1 MTRWQKA
8 LAVFFAAAVAFV
20 TAVAAT
26 VQTEQI
32 TLDKLKAMEQRLNLK
47 IDPNKIST
55 SGISSGGFM
64 AHQLHVAH
72 SSNLM
77 GVGIIAGGPYNC
89 AQGSAVKGM
98 QECTAMGEVIRW
110 LPDLP
115 YLSYQGPDPAPQGR
129 EASDKAM
136 AMAKQAVSDTLSVDK
151 NNKIDNPKGLFG
163 DRVILIHGKSDRLLP
178 EGVMDATNQYYKM
191 IYEHYGQ
198 ALPADTLTYL
208 KTLPAEHSVPTD
220 NFIGL
225 KVAAGEKVMV
235 EKGERVG
242 NCKTFG
248 SPYLNVCAKQDC
260 AGSCC
265 PESAKPACGDP
276 ADSANPACTPCDLQC
291 STQCVTSIDASGM
304 ILKHIYGGPSQEWK
318 PRSNIKVKDWGQS
331 GAPPTVE
338 QGCKR
343 GNKIDARCQWLRERI
358 FAFDQPTVFADSR
371 QSYLADKGFLFVPK
385 QCAQGRTCKL
395 HIAFHGCAQGYG
407 FKDKDTV
414 NALYSGIWP
423 HFVENAGLNE
433 WADANDIVVLYPQVL
448 TTTLGGNPFGCWNF
462 WGYGADIINYPT
474 KDGRQISAVWKMVEA
489 LVPSL
494 KQ

>member
-1 MTRWQKA
+1 MTLPKSLVF
-8 LAVFFAAAVAFV
+8 LATATAFMIA
-20 TAVAAT
+20 TAVAS
-26 VQTEQI
+26 EQKI
-32 TLDKLKAMEQRLNLK
+32 TLEEMGKKLK
-47 IDPNKIST
+47 IDQKQIST

-64 AHQLHVAH
+64 AHQFHVAH
-72 SSNLM
+72 SNNLM

-89 AQGSAVKGM
+89 AQGSAVRGM
-98 QECTAMGEVIRW
+98 QECTAMGEVIHW
-110 LPDLP
+110 LDWP
-115 YLSYQGPDPAPQGR
+115 YLSYQGPDPAPQGQ

-136 AMAKQAVSDTLSVDK
+136 AMAKQAVSDTLRMEKDK
-151 NNKIDNPKGLFG
+151 KIDNPEGLFG

-198 ALPADTLTYL
+198 ALPANTLSYL

-225 KVAAGEKVMV
+225 KVAAGEKIMV

-242 NCKTFG
+242 NCKMFG
-248 SPYLNVCAKQDC
+248 SPYLNACTKQDC
-260 AGSCC
+260 ASSCC
-265 PESAKPACGDP
+265 PESAKTACSDP
-276 ADSANPACTPCDLQC
+276 TDSANPACTQCNLQC
-291 STQCVTSIDASGM
+291 SMQCVTSIDASGM
-304 ILKHIYGGPSQEWK
+304 ILKHIYGGPSQAWK
-318 PRSNIKVKDWGQS
+318 PRSDSIKVKDWSHS

-338 QGCKR
+338 QRCKK

-358 FAFDQPTVFADSR
+358 FTFDQPTVFADSR
-371 QSYLADKGFLFVPK
+371 QSYLADKGFLFVPQ
-385 QCAQGRTCKL
+385 QCAKGRTCKL

-407 FKDKDTV
+407 FKDQDTV
-414 NALYSGIWP
+414 NALYSRVWT

-448 TTTLGGNPFGCWNF
+448 TTALGGNPLGCWNF
-462 WGYGADIINYPT
+462 WGYGADFKNYPT
-474 KDGRQISAVWKMVEA
+474 RDGRQISAVWQMVEA

>member
-1 MTRWQKA
+1 
-8 LAVFFAAAVAFV
+8 
-20 TAVAAT
+20 
-26 VQTEQI
+26 
-32 TLDKLKAMEQRLNLK
+32 
-47 IDPNKIST
+47 
-55 SGISSGGFM
+55 M
-64 AHQLHVAH
+64 AHQFHVAH

-89 AQGSAVKGM
+89 AQGNAAKGM
-98 QECTAMGEVIRW
+98 QECTAIGEGIRLLDW
-110 LPDLP
+110 P

-136 AMAKQAVSDTLSVDK
+136 AMAKRAVSDTLSVDE

-163 DRVILIHGKSDRLLP
+163 DRVILIHGKSDRFIP

-198 ALPADTLTYL
+198 ALPVDTLIYL

-248 SPYLNVCAKQDC
+248 SPYLNVCTKQDC
-260 AGSCC
+260 ASSCC
-265 PESAKPACGDP
+265 PGSAKTACGDP
-276 ADSANPACTPCDLQC
+276 ADSADPACTQCDLQC

-304 ILKHIYGGPSQEWK
+304 ILKHIYGGPSQAWK
-318 PRSNIKVKDWGQS
+318 PRSDNIKVKDWGQS

-338 QGCKR
+338 ENCRKDNETDG
-343 GNKIDARCQWLRERI
+343 RCQWLRERI

-371 QSYLADKGFLFVPK
+371 ESYLADKGFLFVPK
-385 QCAQGRTCKL
+385 QCIDGQTSCKL

-414 NALYSGIWP
+414 NALYSRAWT

-433 WADANDIVVLYPQVL
+433 WADANDIVVLYPQVQ

-462 WGYGADIINYPT
+462 WGYGADYKDYPT
-474 KDGRQISAVWKMVEA
+474 RDGRQISAVWQMVEA

>member
-1 MTRWQKA
+1 MIA
-8 LAVFFAAAVAFV
+8 
-20 TAVAAT
+20 TAVAS
-26 VQTEQI
+26 EQNI
-32 TLDKLKAMEQRLNLK
+32 ILQEMGHKLK
-47 IDPNKIST
+47 IDEKQIST

-64 AHQLHVAH
+64 AHQFHVAH

-110 LPDLP
+110 LDWP

-136 AMAKQAVSDTLSVDK
+136 AMAKQAVSDTLRMEKDK
-151 NNKIDNPKGLFG
+151 KIDNPEGLFG

-191 IYEHYGQ
+191 IYEHYSQ
-198 ALPADTLTYL
+198 TLPADTLTYL

-225 KVAAGEKVMV
+225 KVAAGDKVMV
-235 EKGERVG
+235 DKGERVG
-242 NCKTFG
+242 NCKMFG

-265 PESAKPACGDP
+265 PESAKMACGDP
-276 ADSANPACTPCDLQC
+276 TDSANPACTQCDLQC
-291 STQCVTSIDASGM
+291 STQCVASIDASGM
-304 ILKHIYGGPSQEWK
+304 ILKHIYGGSSQEWK
-318 PRSNIKVKDWGQS
+318 PRSDFKVKDWGQS
-331 GAPPTVE
+331 GPPPTVE
-338 QGCKR
+338 QGCKK
-343 GNKIDARCQWLRERI
+343 GDEIDARCQWLRERI
-358 FAFDQPTVFADSR
+358 FVFDQPTVFADSR
-371 QSYLADKGFLFVPK
+371 QSYLASKGFLFVPQ
-385 QCAQGRTCKL
+385 QCTKGRTCKL

-407 FKDKDTV
+407 FKGKDTV
-414 NALYSGIWP
+414 NALYSKAWT

-448 TTTLGGNPFGCWNF
+448 TMALVGNPFGCWNF
-462 WGYGADIINYPT
+462 WGYGADFNNYPT
-474 KDGRQISAVWKMVEA
+474 RDGRQISAVWQMVEA